1 MSVSKKYNKKD
12 RSMACLGDMKDKT
25 YPINACTSTNHTRHF
40 AAAGSKGF

>member
-12 RSMACLGDMKDKT
+12 RSMACLGVMKDKT
-25 YPINACTSTNHTRHF
+25 YPINASTGTNHTRHF